1 MTIIRCKQVRRNNFY
16 GAVQLFVLPLPGGSR
31 RGGAMRF
38 AMFRVSGLKPG
49 LVDRQA
55 CFEAVQAVA
64 NSFAT

>member
-1 MTIIRCKQVRRNNFY
+1 MTFIRCKQVRRNNFY
-16 GAVQLFVLPLPGGSR
+16 GAVQLFVLLLLDRRVGSATR
-31 RGGAMRF
+31 SAMV
-38 AMFRVSGLKPG
+38 RVTGWEPD